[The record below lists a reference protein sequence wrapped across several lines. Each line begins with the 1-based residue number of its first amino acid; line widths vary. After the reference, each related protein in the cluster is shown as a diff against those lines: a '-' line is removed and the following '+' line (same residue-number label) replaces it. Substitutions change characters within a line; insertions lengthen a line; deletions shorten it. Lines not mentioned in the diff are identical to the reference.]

1 MERILFGDNQFFAV
15 NHISDE
21 KSRAQSIKFKEDKT
35 ILDTIDIARDL
46 GTETFMCTTHDRI
59 INICEMV
66 RQDPEKYKNFS
77 ILPCMPYAHKYANA
91 VTELGIV
98 GTIQQYVPGNFFG
111 TMFKG
116 GLAVMSKDYIS
127 IMELMVDAEMK
138 MFKKINTPVIFL
150 QNVVTDLL
158 LGLGMKDILKAYHDY
173 VIKKYNVEPG
183 FITMN
188 MPKLLAL
195 LESVGI
201 ENPIICSSINKAG
214 FRMSGGMEIYEKT
227 LREKQVR
234 AIAMQVLGGGAIP
247 ARDALEYVCNLPNV
261 SSILFGASSKQNIAQ
276 TISLIHEFD
285 EKKK

>member
-66 RQDPEKYKNFS
+66 RQNPEKYKNFS

-188 MPKLLAL
+188 MPKLLDM

-201 ENPIICSSINKAG
+201 QNPIICSSINKAG

>member
-21 KSRAQSIKFKEDKT
+21 KSRAQSIKFKDDKT
-35 ILDTIDIARDL
+35 ILDTIDIARNL

-77 ILPCMPYAHKYANA
+77 IFPCMPYAHKYANA

-98 GTIQQYVPGNFFG
+98 GTIQQYVPGNLFG

-188 MPKLLAL
+188 MPKLLAM